1 MFSQC
6 VGAGGGGG
14 AERAGS
20 SLTAVVSSQWAA
32 AVVSA
37 VSTPPATL
45 LGTNTLETLP
55 SYHGSNTRTASLL
68 GRHNRPTG
76 QPRMVLVMV
85 VVVWREEEKLTASR
99 PHPVLL
105 TRARGEWREGGRDG
119 SITHQHDTNTNISH
133 QLSVPT

>member
-55 SYHGSNTRTASLL
+55 SYHGSSTRTASLE
-68 GRHNRPTG
+68 GRQRRPTG
-76 QPRMVLVMV
+76 LART
-85 VVVWREEEKLTASR
+85 VVWWAGREKLTARR
-99 PHPVLL
+99 PHPVWP
-105 TRARGEWREGGRDG
+105 TRARGEWRGGMAGEPG
-119 SITHQHDTNTNISH
+119 SPGTS
-133 QLSVPT
+133 S